1 MSRSMRPARARLRM
15 PHRRTPAS
23 AHSRRSPAA
32 ARNRHLEESH
42 HFLNIRPNQALV
54 ARIAEQICRVKSRH
68 KPDSAEVLPIAAH
81 LADRG
86 FYLQDRLN
94 GKGAETDNRAR

>member
-1 MSRSMRPARARLRM
+1 M
-15 PHRRTPAS
+15 PSRRTRS
-23 AHSRRSPAA
+23 QGRSRRRPTA

-54 ARIAEQICRVKSRH
+54 VRTAEQIRRMKRGH
-68 KPDSAEVLPIAAH
+68 EANPAEVLPVTAH

-86 FYLQDRLN
+86 FYFQDRLN
-94 GKGAETDNRAR
+94 GEGAESDDRARTHGFNLS